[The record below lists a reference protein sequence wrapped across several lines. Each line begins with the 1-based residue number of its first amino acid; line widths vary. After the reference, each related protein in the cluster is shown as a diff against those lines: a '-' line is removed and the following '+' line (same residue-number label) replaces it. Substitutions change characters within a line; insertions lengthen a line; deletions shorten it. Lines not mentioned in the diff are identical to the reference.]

1 MAQEIRLGSSES
13 MKNINLGST
22 ELQEVYL
29 GATLIWRNNV
39 PPFYSISINGIVIS
53 SNGTII
59 TPVKPP
65 KPSVIPSQNFQ
76 YTSDIPILISNI
88 EEEDQ
93 PAGNIVFNLYDGN
106 FEEDETLPVIET
118 FTTTAGTDGTF
129 TVPKGPQPTGGTA
142 PNFIYDDKLFTITA
156 TDSEGGISI
165 QFLKITRVDSADV
178 KNYGSWGN
186 SGGQYNHRTSS
197 STQYNLQSVSGNQC
211 YSTTQTTS
219 LYNRTTTTPIASQN
233 QSRTCS
239 VQIVGIQDNPPKVC
253 SGGDISRTINVT
265 TGTGS
270 STNTVTSSTTSP
282 NPSFVSGV
290 DVVVPSNQTS
300 TSSSSVGS
308 CGGVNGGAACD
319 RCSETCSGTGVQ
331 TITTTTTL
339 INRNCANQQ
348 VSTSPGGT
356 TTTDQTCTG
365 TYSNPAKP
373 TQTLV
378 SLGVGSNTYP
388 NFSTY
393 PSRGRTFG
401 GIPQTFDV
409 TLTGTCKPGFTI
421 SECRVGTGTGQLS
434 WSVVSGGI
442 GTSTCSLNLS
452 GTASASNN
460 TYCSTSS
467 IAVNGGFDGMYVIT
481 SISLMNCV

>member
-39 PPFYSISINGIVIS
+39 PPFYSISVNGIVIS

-65 KPSVIPSQNFQ
+65 KPGVIPSQNFQ
-76 YTSDIPILISNI
+76 YTSNIPILISNI

-93 PAGNIVFNLYDGN
+93 PAGDIVFNLYDGN

-186 SGGQYNHRTSS
+186 SGGQYNNRTSS

-211 YSTTQTTS
+211 YSATITTS
-219 LYNRTTTTPIASQN
+219 TYNQTTTTPIASQN

-253 SGGDISRTINVT
+253 SGGDISRTVNVT

-270 STNTVTSSTTSP
+270 SSNTVTSSTTSA
-282 NPSFVSGV
+282 NSAFVSGY
-290 DVVVPSNQTS
+290 DVIDPSKQSSTFSSATGTCVVNSG
-300 TSSSSVGS
+300 VG
-308 CGGVNGGAACD
+308 CGI
-319 RCSETCSGTGVQ
+319 CSFTCSASGTATV
-331 TITTTTTL
+331 TTTET
-339 INRNCANQQ
+339 IYNKNCAGITRT
-348 VSTSPGGT
+348 TSPGGST
-356 TTTDQTCTG
+356 TTTNSCTG
-365 TYSNPAKP
+365 SYTNPEAP
-373 TQTLV
+373 TIGYF
-378 SLGVGSNTYP
+378 SSGFGSSASG
-388 NFSTY
+388 NFSSK
-393 PSRGRTFG
+393 PGNGSQQGSLPFTFN
-401 GIPQTFDV
+401 TV
-409 TLTGTCKPGFTI
+409 RTGTCNPGLLITV
-421 SECRVGTGTGQLS
+421 CRGGDIIA
-434 WSVVSGGI
+434 GGI
-442 GTSTCSLNLS
+442 GEASCTLENS
-452 GTASASNN
+452 GTISQSSYD
-460 TYCSTSS
+460 YCKTSS
-467 IAVNGGFDGMYVIT
+467 PFS
-481 SISLMNCV
+481 SIILGALYRIETIVMECA